1 MVGIDPSWK
10 NLYKEIQYHPNNK
23 PSNNIIER
31 TTTFQKQERKK
42 RKRKISNEVYN
53 PIVLLY
59 IVHKIEKHKI
69 LATNKENNQAHQPK
83 RQRKRASTVE

>member
-10 NLYKEIQYHPNNK
+10 NLYKEIQYHPTNK

-42 RKRKISNEVYN
+42 KKISNEVYK

-59 IVHKIEKHKI
+59 IVKEIEKHKI
-69 LATNKENNQAHQPK
+69 LALNKEINQAHQPK
-83 RQRKRASTVE
+83 RQRKRASLVE